1 MTVEIISE
9 ANLKSLTKL
18 TLELWPDCSFDEEF
32 ENYKHIIGAG
42 NEVCYLFKDWDKY
55 IAFIHVSI
63 RNDYVEGATDLPV
76 AYIEAV
82 YVKIEYQR
90 QGIAR
95 KLIRVA
101 EEWAKQKGV
110 KQIASDTNITNLAS
124 INFHKKIGFEEAERI
139 VCFIKDL

>member
-18 TLELWPDCSFDEEF
+18 TRELWPDCSFDEEF
-32 ENYKHIIGAG
+32 ENYKHIIGAR
-42 NEVCYLFKDWDKY
+42 NEVCYLFKDRDEY
-55 IAFIHVSI
+55 IAFIQVSI